1 MSEANS
7 DPIDAQPQVDHP
19 EGTSIGMYVSDADV
33 QKYLLEEVTRLTLEN
48 AQLRATCMKLLRER
62 NE

>member
-7 DPIDAQPQVDHP
+7 DPIDAQPQVAQPGD
-19 EGTSIGMYVSDADV
+19 TSVGMYVSDKEV